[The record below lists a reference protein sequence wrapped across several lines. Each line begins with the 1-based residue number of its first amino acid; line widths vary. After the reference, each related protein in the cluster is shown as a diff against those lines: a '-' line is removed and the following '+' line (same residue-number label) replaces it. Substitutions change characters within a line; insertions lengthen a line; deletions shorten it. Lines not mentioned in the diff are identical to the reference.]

1 MWSDKILAHGVVFSL
16 SLGLAFCSPTVSMV
30 TGQEIGIDSRV
41 DKHQS
46 DQLVL
51 AGQPAAPREVD
62 APAAP
67 TVPPSPV
74 PPPPL
79 PPAAGVVDEGR
90 PESERVSASPRRRA
104 PASRSPILRLAS
116 VPNMLG
122 DFFDQGAQVWT
133 PGGPTAMADLP
144 TAGGGRRVKIAEN
157 NKALPMN
164 RCYFMYQHFH
174 NALDAT
180 PNVLTPG
187 VGRAFSVD
195 RYTIGLE
202 KTFFDQCWSVDVR
215 LPFSSDYGMAT
226 DGFVVEGG
234 EIGNLAII
242 VKRLLVANECGAV
255 AAGMGIDVP
264 TGSDVNGMAAPVD
277 FTLHND
283 AVHLS
288 PYIGFL
294 YAPSCRLFC
303 LGFAQVDVATG
314 SNRVDYVDTRTGT
327 PGTFGKLTEQT
338 LLYLDLSTGY
348 WLYRNP
354 CGSGLT
360 GLASVVEFHYTT
372 TLEDADV
379 VRGTVAGAG
388 FEFGNLANRVDVVNL
403 TVGLQAE
410 VSGCTSFRVGG
421 VFPLDESPERPFDA
435 EFHVSLDRRF

>member
-1 MWSDKILAHGVVFSL
+1 MWSDKILTHGVVLSL
-16 SLGLAFCSPTVSMV
+16 SLGVVLWWPTASSVR
-30 TGQEIGIDSRV
+30 GQEMDVDSRV
-41 DKHQS
+41 EKLES
-46 DQLVL
+46 NQLAL
-51 AGQPAAPREVD
+51 AQQPAPPREVD
-62 APAAP
+62 TAAAAE
-67 TVPPSPV
+67 VPPSPA

-79 PPAAGVVDEGR
+79 PPPAAAPEQGR
-90 PESERVSASPRRRA
+90 AEPERVSAAPPRRA
-104 PASRSPILRLAS
+104 LASRSPILRLAS

-122 DFFDQGAQVWT
+122 DFFDQGAQART
-133 PGGPTAMADLP
+133 PGGPSAMADLP

-174 NALDAT
+174 NALDAN
-180 PNVLTPG
+180 PNLLTPG
-187 VGRAFSVD
+187 AGRAFSVD

-202 KTFFDQCWSVDVR
+202 KTFFDHCWSVDVR
-215 LPFSSDYGMAT
+215 MPFSSDYGMAT
-226 DGFVVEGG
+226 DGFAVEGG

-264 TGSDVNGMAAPVD
+264 TGSDVEGLVTPVD

-288 PYIGFL
+288 PYVGFL
-294 YAPSCRLFC
+294 YAPTCRLFC

-314 SNRVDYVDTRTGT
+314 GNRVDYVDTRTST

-360 GLASVVEFHYTT
+360 GLASMVEFHYTT
-372 TLEDADV
+372 TLQDADV
-379 VRGTVAGAG
+379 VSGDVAGAN
-388 FEFGNLANRVDVVNL
+388 FQFGNFTNRLDVVNL

-410 VSGCTSFRVGG
+410 ISGCTSLRVGG
-421 VFPLDESPERPFDA
+421 IFPLDESPERPFDA